1 MRGKFKFMYHII
13 ISICILLIGIYI
25 ISDLV
30 DYQINK
36 FLFSIFILISIL
48 FCVILKLI
56 LIRMSE
62 VDEIN
67 SFYTTARG
75 NIILS
80 LNKKLTM
87 KELNKE
93 IESVNNLDN
102 EIESVN
108 ESDEEIESVNE
119 INNTSDILELMLI
132 NMKEIK
138 EYYVLSKTMAK
149 RSFLLSVIMCIF
161 GFIIISASIIA
172 IFIIDISLVQSIVPI
187 IGGAVV
193 EAIAGTSL
201 VVYKKSLD
209 QLNQYY
215 EALHNNERY
224 LSLVNLVEKLTDDK
238 KNEIYISIINSQLE
252 KLK

>member
-1 MRGKFKFMYHII
+1 MKKKLDFLYYTII
-13 ISICILLIGIYI
+13 IICIILVGIYI
-25 ISDLV
+25 ICDIAS
-30 DYQINK
+30 YKFINK
-36 FLFSIFILISIL
+36 FILSISIFILILFSSI
-48 FCVILKLI
+48 IKLI

-62 VDEIN
+62 LDEIN

-75 NIILS
+75 NIIVS
-80 LNKKLTM
+80 RNKM
-87 KELNKE
+87 KSIKDIDKR
-93 IESVNNLDN
+93 IESVNDLN
-102 EIESVN
+102 
-108 ESDEEIESVNE
+108 
-119 INNTSDILELMLI
+119 NNTSDIIELMLI

-161 GFIIISASIIA
+161 GFIIISASIVA
-172 IFIIDISLVQSIVPI
+172 IFIIDISFIQSIVPI

-193 EAIAGTSL
+193 EVIAGTSL

-224 LSLVNLVEKLTDDK
+224 LSLVNLVDKLTDDK
-238 KNEIYISIINSQLE
+238 KNETYISIINSQLE

>member
-1 MRGKFKFMYHII
+1 MKKKLDFLYYTII
-13 ISICILLIGIYI
+13 IICIILVSIYI
-25 ISDLV
+25 ICDIAN
-30 DYQINK
+30 YKFINK
-36 FLFSIFILISIL
+36 FILSISIFILILFNSI
-48 FCVILKLI
+48 IKLI

-62 VDEIN
+62 LDEIN

-75 NIILS
+75 NIIVS
-80 LNKKLTM
+80 RNKM
-87 KELNKE
+87 KPIKDIDKR
-93 IESVNNLDN
+93 IESVNDLN
-102 EIESVN
+102 
-108 ESDEEIESVNE
+108 
-119 INNTSDILELMLI
+119 NNTSDIIELMLI

-161 GFIIISASIIA
+161 GFVIISASIVA
-172 IFIIDISLVQSIVPI
+172 IFIIDISFIQSIVPI

-193 EAIAGTSL
+193 EVIAGTSL

-224 LSLVNLVEKLTDDK
+224 LSLVNLVDKLTEDK
-238 KNEIYISIINSQLE
+238 KNETYISIINSQLE